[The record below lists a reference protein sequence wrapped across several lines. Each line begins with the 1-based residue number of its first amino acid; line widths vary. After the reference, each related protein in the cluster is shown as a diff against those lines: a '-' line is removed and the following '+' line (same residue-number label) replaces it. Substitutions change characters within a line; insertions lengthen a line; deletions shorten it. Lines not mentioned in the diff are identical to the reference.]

1 MEYIIDFE
9 YFVPNEIDTELL
21 LNIENKIRN
30 HCDLTEEETKLF
42 LDSLSYLI
50 RYKINPNLTDYT
62 FKCDLAQS
70 ILYYYL
76 KDLGCNVILNSTQS
90 AITNNIEGHNFL
102 ILELNVDGKETLF
115 LLDPTYSQ
123 FFKKEECIKENYL
136 IINGM
141 IIITPKPGFFIKKQ
155 DYEYAKY
162 LLQYGNIILSE
173 EVAMMYGDS
182 FYNTKVGGYYSKNNT
197 NTINSMPG
205 SVYIN
210 AFTKNNCKVSK
221 TREELKNMGVIVES
235 ISQLEENLQP
245 KL

>member
-9 YFVPNEIDTELL
+9 YFVPTEIDTELL

-30 HCDLTEEETKLF
+30 NCDLTEEEAKLF
-42 LDSLSYLI
+42 LNNLNYLV
-50 RYKINPNLTDYT
+50 RYKINPNLMDYT

-90 AITNNIEGHNFL
+90 AITKNIEGHNFL
-102 ILELNVDGKETLF
+102 VLELNVLGQRTLF

-123 FFKKEECIKENYL
+123 FFKREECSKENYL

-141 IIITPKPGFFIKKQ
+141 VVITPKPGYFIKEQ
-155 DYEYAKY
+155 EYEYAKY
-162 LLQYGNIILSE
+162 LLQHGNIELSE
-173 EVAMMYGDS
+173 EAAMMYGDS
-182 FYNTKVGGYYSKNNT
+182 FYNTKVGEYYLKNNT
-197 NTINSMPG
+197 NTINSIPG

-235 ISQLEENLQP
+235 IGQLEENFSP